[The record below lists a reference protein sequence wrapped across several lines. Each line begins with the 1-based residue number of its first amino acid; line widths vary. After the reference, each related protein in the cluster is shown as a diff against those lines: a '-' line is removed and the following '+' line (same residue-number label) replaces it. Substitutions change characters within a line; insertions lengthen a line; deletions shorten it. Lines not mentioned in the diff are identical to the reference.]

1 VSNSGAIEE
10 IIDQLEEERKL
21 AKATNDFKS
30 SKLFEKIDFV
40 KYVEQVFNIKY

>member
-1 VSNSGAIEE
+1 MIKE

-30 SKLFEKIDFV
+30 SKLYDKTEFV
-40 KYVEQVFNIKY
+40 KYVE